1 MTTVKIGGAEYPA
14 VINGN
19 IADWSWDGRSS
30 KTITLEMEYATAV
43 ELFVDNV
50 EWSIIFPV
58 EDEETH
64 EITMVEEDN
73 SAYYLAGDITDHR
86 DGTLSIKM
94 GKPTDLEEILELIY
108 GGDEE

>member
-1 MTTVKIGGAEYPA
+1 MQVKINNETYPA
-14 VINGN
+14 EINGK
-19 IADWSWDGRSS
+19 IYDTAWDGRSS
-30 KTITLEMEYATAV
+30 KTITLEMEYADAV
-43 ELFVDNV
+43 ELFVDGA